1 MAKGTSGFGKS
12 NNIGG
17 LEATKDGQTMR
28 WYIDS
33 NGGKNY
39 YRRGFGG
46 NPEPIPMNM
55 NAEQLRKRLE
65 SNGAT
70 VKVITRAQRAAEEKE
85 YRKGREETERI
96 LNQAD
101 LQDKVM
107 KAGTRGNRLNNRINR
122 KRR

>member
-1 MAKGTSGFGKS
+1 MGGRGAASDSKK
-12 NNIGG
+12 IAG

-33 NGGKNY
+33 NGGKDY
-39 YRRGFGG
+39 YRRRFGG

-65 SNGAT
+65 SNEAT

-122 KRR
+122 RRR

>member
-1 MAKGTSGFGKS
+1 MGGRGAASGSKK
-12 NNIGG
+12 IAG

-46 NPEPIPMNM
+46 NPEPTPMNM

-70 VKVITRAQRAAEEKE
+70 VKVITQAQRSAEEKE

>member
-1 MAKGTSGFGKS
+1 
-12 NNIGG
+12 
-17 LEATKDGQTMR
+17 
-28 WYIDS
+28 
-33 NGGKNY
+33 
-39 YRRGFGG
+39 
-46 NPEPIPMNM
+46 MNM